1 MFSPT
6 WRYDGRMLFFALLTA
21 FLLEQFVPLVED
33 NVFHKWARRWA
44 LYARSKVFVM
54 KTWHVWLWWSVAV
67 VVPTLL
73 SALLYQFLSAIWW
86 PLAWLWLVSVL
97 YLTMGFRQFSHY
109 FSRIRDALQAGRE
122 DEALAALAQW
132 RQVDGAEAQRSDW
145 VARVLSLALLAAQR
159 HVLGVWLA
167 FVVLGVFGLGP
178 AGAVLYRLSEYVAR
192 LWRVQLPST
201 AGDIDEQATDAAASA
216 DTAQDADNH
225 VFNDDEQEPATL
237 RALVALQAWH
247 YVDWLPVRVSALGFA
262 AAGHFEGVVAAWR
275 DASDSAQLSN
285 DSLLLAAGAGA
296 LNVTLQEESTPSAN
310 DEPGDDDLVVMSA
323 ALLDEH
329 AAQVHAQASVVAPV
343 GAAGEQIADPG
354 LSSESKPEPESDNLA
369 SAPKP
374 RHVAALA
381 SLVWR
386 VVVLAMGVLAGLT
399 LVSWLN

>member
-1 MFSPT
+1 
-6 WRYDGRMLFFALLTA
+6 MLFFALLTA

-33 NVFHKWARRWA
+33 NVFHRWSRHWA
-44 LYARSKVFVM
+44 LYARSKVFVT

-73 SALLYQFLSAIWW
+73 SALLYQLLSAIWW

-132 RQVDGAEAQRSDW
+132 WQVDGAEAQRSDW
-145 VARVLSLALLAAQR
+145 VGRVLSLALLAAQR

-167 FVVLGVFGLGP
+167 FVVLGMFGLGP
-178 AGAVLYRLSEYVAR
+178 AGAVLYRMSEYVAR

-201 AGDIDEQATDAAASA
+201 AGVIDEQAG
-216 DTAQDADNH
+216 DTAGPAGTDQQADNPDQ
-225 VFNDDEQEPATL
+225 NDDGQEPATL

-247 YVDWLPVRVSALGFA
+247 CVDWLPVRASALGFA

-275 DASDSAQLSN
+275 DAADNAQLSN
-285 DSLLLAAGAGA
+285 DSVLLAAGAGA
-296 LNVTLQEESTPSAN
+296 LHVSLQEESTPSAN
-310 DEPGDDDLVVMSA
+310 DEAGDDDLVVMSA

-329 AAQVHAQASVVAPV
+329 AAQVHGAVSAVAPV
-343 GAAGEQIADPG
+343 GAADEQVADPV
-354 LSSESKPEPESDNLA
+354 LSSEPESESDNPA
-369 SAPKP
+369 SLPKP

-386 VVVLAMGVLAGLT
+386 VVVLAMGILAGLT
-399 LVSWLN
+399 VVSWLN

>member
-6 WRYDGRMLFFALLTA
+6 WRYDGEMLFFALLTA
-21 FLLEQFVPLVED
+21 FLLEQFVPLMED
-33 NVFHKWARRWA
+33 NVFHKWTRHWA
-44 LYARSKVFVM
+44 LYARSKVFVT

-73 SALLYQFLSAIWW
+73 SALLYQLLSAIWW

-122 DEALAALAQW
+122 DDALAALAQW

-178 AGAVLYRLSEYVAR
+178 AGAVLYRMSEYVAR
-192 LWRVQLPST
+192 LWRVQLPSA
-201 AGDIDEQATDAAASA
+201 AGVIDEQATDTAVPA
-216 DTAQDADNH
+216 DTDQQADNRGQ
-225 VFNDDEQEPATL
+225 NDDGQEPATL

-247 YVDWLPVRVSALGFA
+247 YVDWLPVRASALGFA

-275 DASDSAQLSN
+275 DAADNAQLSN

-296 LNVTLQEESTPSAN
+296 LHVTLQEESTPRAN

-329 AAQVHAQASVVAPV
+329 AAQDHAQASVVAPV

-354 LSSESKPEPESDNLA
+354 LSSEPEPESDNPA
-369 SAPKP
+369 SSPKP

-386 VVVLAMGVLAGLT
+386 VVVLAMGILAGLT
-399 LVSWLN
+399 VVSWLN